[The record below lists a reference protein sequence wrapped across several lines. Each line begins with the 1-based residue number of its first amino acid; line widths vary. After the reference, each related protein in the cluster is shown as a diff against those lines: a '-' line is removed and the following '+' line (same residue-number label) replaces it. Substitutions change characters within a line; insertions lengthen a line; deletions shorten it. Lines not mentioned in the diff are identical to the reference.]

1 MVLNILRWKVVSWVM
16 FSNPLWI
23 VIASQVTMVRFDLSY
38 YVEVIF
44 IICGTL
50 YYEWNIQPQKKLFAS
65 QKNCFRSWL
74 KVEVIAVCQC
84 STTKCECFV
93 LLNLNFPAINYLSWN
108 RSNYEDILFYKC
120 TLDLRYTLNSFLL
133 DSLLLFFSIFRL
145 KMFI

>member
-50 YYEWNIQPQKKLFAS
+50 YFSEIYNHRKSSSHRRK
-65 QKNCFRSWL
+65 
-74 KVEVIAVCQC
+74 
-84 STTKCECFV
+84 TV
-93 LLNLNFPAINYLSWN
+93 LGA
-108 RSNYEDILFYKC
+108 D
-120 TLDLRYTLNSFLL
+120 
-133 DSLLLFFSIFRL
+133 
-145 KMFI
+145 